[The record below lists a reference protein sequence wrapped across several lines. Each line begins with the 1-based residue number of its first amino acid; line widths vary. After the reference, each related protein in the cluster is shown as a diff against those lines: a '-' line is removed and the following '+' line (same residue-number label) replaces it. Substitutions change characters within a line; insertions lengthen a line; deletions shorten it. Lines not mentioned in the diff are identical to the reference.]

1 MPRPIEIHAHDP
13 LRYVG
18 DMLAWIH
25 QSVASESEL
34 LHNLIEGEKFL
45 RNSQIT
51 EKIIIIGVP
60 SKETGKKNRPK
71 DNKEGGMY
79 NESSKKFRNKNFIVT
94 SESLQKVMDTI
105 FEGVCRP
112 FKVTMLSINEN
123 ILKIE
128 I

>member
-79 NESSKKFRNKNFIVT
+79 NENSKKFRNKNFIVT